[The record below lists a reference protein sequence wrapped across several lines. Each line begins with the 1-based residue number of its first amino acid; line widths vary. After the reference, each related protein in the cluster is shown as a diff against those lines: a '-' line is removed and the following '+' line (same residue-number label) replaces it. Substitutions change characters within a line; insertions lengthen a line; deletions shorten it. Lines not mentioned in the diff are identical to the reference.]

1 MRQYPG
7 QIALGSCLRRN
18 TANLKRAAAILL
30 QGHKPLPLAAKDRH
44 IVSMETDDA
53 PLAAAQDPGT
63 QDMTDLTRRDT
74 LAAAAVASLALSLPA
89 WAQSA
94 AGNGAGAAWDLTEL
108 YPSDAAWD
116 AARKQ
121 TLSALSGL
129 AKFKGKL
136 GESAD
141 VLAQAL
147 SLQSDL
153 GRTIGRIYVY
163 ANSKADEDVRI
174 AANQEKTSQAVDLYT
189 AFGEA
194 SSWIA
199 PELLTLGKAKIDGFI
214 AANATLKSRFDF
226 YLANIERRAPHT
238 LTPEGESLLASASA
252 PLAAPGDI
260 SSQLRSSDI
269 PWPTITL
276 SDGKKVKLDSQGY
289 SLNRDAPNR
298 ADRKAVFDAFWKT
311 HGEFRG
317 SFGATYSAQV
327 KGDIFTA
334 KARKYPTALAYAL
347 SANDIPEAVY
357 RTLVKEAN
365 AGLPQ
370 LHRYFEFRRKMLKLP
385 DLHYYDIYPPL
396 VQQDRRFTL
405 DQMRTTTL
413 AAVAPLGKDYVDR
426 IGKATAAKWMDPYP
440 RPGKR
445 PGAYMNPGA
454 YDVHPYLLL
463 NLDDKYD
470 AMSTYAHEWGHAL
483 HSLLA
488 NSAQP
493 YDKSDYPIFLAEIA
507 STLNEILLVEYML
520 KQAKTKEEKL
530 FYLGQKM
537 ESIRATFFRQT
548 MFGEFE
554 LNAHDR
560 AEAGEGLS
568 GEKFTE
574 IYYDLLKRY
583 HGPKVGME
591 PAYGNEWAFIP
602 HFYNSF
608 YVYQYATCISAAS
621 FFARAILSG
630 GAKERDN
637 YLSVLKAGGSD
648 YPVDIL
654 KRAGLDMTTPA
665 PYQALVAS
673 LKDALDQAEAL
684 IG

>member
-1 MRQYPG
+1 
-7 QIALGSCLRRN
+7 
-18 TANLKRAAAILL
+18 
-30 QGHKPLPLAAKDRH
+30 
-44 IVSMETDDA
+44 MEHDA
-53 PLAAAQDPGT
+53 PVAADQNPGAE
-63 QDMTDLTRRDT
+63 DMTDLTRRDT
-74 LAAAAVASLALSLPA
+74 LAAAAVAGLALSMPA

-94 AGNGAGAAWDLTEL
+94 AGNGGGAAWDLTEL
-108 YPSDAAWD
+108 YPNDAAWD
-116 AARKQ
+116 AARKEA
-121 TLSALSGL
+121 LSALGGI
-129 AKFKGKL
+129 AKYKGRL
-136 GESAD
+136 GESAE
-141 VLAQAL
+141 VLAQVL
-147 SLQSDL
+147 GLQSDL
-153 GRTIGRIYVY
+153 GRTISRIYVY

-174 AANQEKTSQAVDLYT
+174 AVNQEKSSQAIDLYT

-194 SSWIA
+194 SAWMA
-199 PELLTLGKAKIDGFI
+199 PELLTLGKPKIDSFI
-214 AANATLKSRFDF
+214 AGNATLKSRFDF
-226 YLANIERRAPHT
+226 YLANIERHAPHT
-238 LTPEGESLLASASA
+238 LSPEGEALLASASA
-252 PLAAPGDI
+252 PLSAPGDI
-260 SSQLRSSDI
+260 SGQLRSSDI

-276 SDGKKVKLDSQGY
+276 SDGKQVKLDSQGY
-289 SLNRDAPNR
+289 TLYRDAPNR

-311 HGEFRG
+311 HGDFRS
-317 SFGATYSAQV
+317 SFGATYAAQV

-334 KARKYPTALAYAL
+334 KARKYPTALANAL
-347 SANDIPEAVY
+347 SGANIPEAVY

-385 DLHYYDIYPPL
+385 DLAYYDIYPPL
-396 VQQDRRFTL
+396 VQLDRSFSL
-405 DQMRTTTL
+405 EQMRTTTL

-463 NLDDKYD
+463 NLSDKYD
-470 AMSTYAHEWGHAL
+470 ALSTYAHEWGHAL

-488 NSAQP
+488 NAAQP
-493 YDKSDYPIFLAEIA
+493 YDKADYPIFLAEIA
-507 STLNEILLVEYML
+507 STLNEILLVEHLL

-537 ESIRATFFRQT
+537 ESIRGTFYRQT
-548 MFGEFE
+548 MFAEFE
-554 LNAHDR
+554 LAAHDR

-591 PAYGNEWAFIP
+591 PAYGNEWAYIP

-608 YVYQYATCISAAS
+608 YVYQYATCVSAAS
-621 FFARAILSG
+621 FFAYAILSG
-630 GAKERDN
+630 DAKERDN

-654 KRAGLDMTTPA
+654 KRAGLDMTTAA
-665 PYQALVAS
+665 PYQAVVTS
-673 LKDALDQAEAL
+673 LKEALDQAEAL